1 MVQSRLCASLPLL
14 VCVLSTLT
22 RRSNGSC
29 EISTRGDPCNQDPSD
44 GCWDYD
50 GDTADGKPIFK
61 KTITWYFIPTTVY
74 MYYDAD
80 CDGPNGNSKY
90 DHGQWMIASSRQFG
104 APSKSRTSDL
114 DNSDHCVADG
124 GDNAAYTDDTTSMI
138 PPSGKWTRRCYDL
151 WTTQPWQVVDN
162 IEVTGCPDLPVWK
175 RDYTYAWGQW
185 TSNKAGSSC
194 GGGDT
199 RIAAQSCNALNGCS
213 CKASTKWRADELQQT
228 RAQPPCACP
237 TTDYIYTYPSTWTTV
252 NTGCGT
258 GVARTRTQF
267 ESCSAPSGCSC
278 RADSKRTPKTETKD
292 QEPCATTTA
301 TRTPTTT

>member
-1 MVQSRLCASLPLL
+1 MVQFRLCASLPLL

-194 GGGDT
+194 GGVDT

-228 RAQPPCACP
+228 RAQSPCACP

-267 ESCSAPSGCSC
+267 E
-278 RADSKRTPKTETKD
+278 
-292 QEPCATTTA
+292 
-301 TRTPTTT
+301 